1 MKKIITCLSETEI
14 IEKLKTRP
22 QMKGPVWVYSSLLG
36 GWTDSPLGSL
46 IGLDDHGFH
55 RGDGLFEAVRI
66 CQGRPYLLAAH
77 FRRLQ
82 QSAEALK
89 LKLPLE
95 LSELEEILNFGIQK
109 FSQPNAMTRIF
120 VTRGPG
126 GFSTSPHESLGA
138 QFYIVILPFSQVS
151 EDLYKS
157 GVCVGRSQIPVKSSW
172 LAQAKTLNYL
182 PNVMMKLESLEQ
194 NLHFTV
200 GFDEQGGLAESS
212 TENIVILNREG
223 VLCHPQLS
231 SILKGCTMDRAF
243 ELAEKNKLVPI
254 QRNVRLTESDLR
266 QAKAV
271 MMMGT
276 TLDVLPVCKYQNQIY
291 QDFSLA
297 EKLRRLIQ
305 QDQTQS

>member
-1 MKKIITCLSETEI
+1 MKKIISCLSETEI

-22 QMKGPVWVYSSLLG
+22 QIKGPVWVYSSLLE

-66 CQGRPYLLAAH
+66 CHGKPYLLAAH
-77 FRRLQ
+77 FRRMQ

-89 LKLPLE
+89 LKLPLAFR
-95 LSELEEILNFGIQK
+95 ELEEILNFGLQN
-109 FSQPNAMTRIF
+109 FPHPNAMTRIF
-120 VTRGPG
+120 MTRGPG
-126 GFSTSPHESLGA
+126 GFSTSPRESLGA
-138 QFYIVILPFSQVS
+138 QFFVVILPFVPLS
-151 EDLYKS
+151 EDLYRS
-157 GVCVGRSQIPVKSSW
+157 GVSVGKSQVPTKSSW
-172 LAQAKTLNYL
+172 LARAKTLNYL

-194 NLHFTV
+194 DLHFTV
-200 GFDEQGGLAESS
+200 GFDEQGGVAESS

-223 VLCHPQLS
+223 VLCYPQLN

-243 ELAEKNKLVPI
+243 ELAEKTNLVA
-254 QRNVRLTESDLR
+254 VRRGVRITESDLL

-276 TLDVLPVCKYQNQIY
+276 TLDVLPVSRYQSQSY
-291 QDFSLA
+291 QDFTLA
-297 EKLRRLIQ
+297 HQLRALIQ
-305 QDQTQS
+305 QDQSQS